1 MRQQA
6 SRAEPVD
13 FLNGSRSQF
22 RRQVE
27 DVMEK
32 KILQYSYWLGVA
44 CVVVALAWRA
54 ATVMGFGAGSM
65 MQGIS
70 LTYMSFFKGAL
81 LFLVTAVATGA
92 YQAGNR
98 N

>member
-1 MRQQA
+1 VRQQA
-6 SRAEPVD
+6 SRAEPIGC
-13 FLNGSRSQF
+13 LNRNPSHF
-22 RRQVE
+22 RRHLE
-27 DVMEK
+27 DFMEK

-44 CVVVALAWRA
+44 CVAVALVWRA
-54 ATVMGFGAGSM
+54 AAAMGFGGGLM

-70 LTYMSFFKGAL
+70 LTYTSFLKGAL
-81 LFLVTAVATGA
+81 LFLLTAVATGA